1 MHQVSQI
8 FFLMRQV
15 SQLVWSV
22 STGLIPEVCSAA
34 NWATLEGVS
43 LGGKGGLSVYYYVM
57 SI

>member
-1 MHQVSQI
+1 
-8 FFLMRQV
+8 MRQV